1 MIIWA
6 KPAQHN
12 KMRPDNSIIASGNL
26 ATKRRTIMGVL
37 GQCALLEISRGTM
50 RRIFAGAGLPDR
62 ALEEPDF
69 PISLDQ
75 ELVVCMALVHT
86 LGDIQSPALR
96 LFNAREKMGIDNLGV
111 LGMAMR
117 HAANAIDALKICLT
131 YPQLTWGHSR
141 MVVRRKPDATL
152 FSFTM
157 ERPTLRG
164 ISGDDTDKLVQYC
177 LVLDLL
183 TSLHN
188 INDIVESGQHPLYIT
203 FPFPQPHDW
212 SQLTREPPCPVHFQ
226 ASEASLAYPA
236 AMDDKP
242 LPRTNPLLYRSYE
255 SIAKQ
260 LSHMLGEELSLTERV
275 TRWLW
280 AYTPPPKR
288 GEIANLLSMSER
300 NMTRKLGNEGTSYTQ
315 LLAQVQ
321 EKRAKNFLRSPGLS
335 IAEISDRLG
344 YAEPAAFS
352 RAFNNWTGASPLKWR
367 QGS

>member
-1 MIIWA
+1 MS
-6 KPAQHN
+6 
-12 KMRPDNSIIASGNL
+12 PDSTVIASGNL
-26 ATKRRTIMGVL
+26 ATTRRTILGVL
-37 GQCALLEISRGTM
+37 GQCALLEVSNSTKREV
-50 RRIFAGAGLPDR
+50 FARAGLPDR

-69 PISLDQ
+69 PISLEQ

-86 LGDIQSPALR
+86 LADGHSSAFR
-96 LFNAREKMGIDNLGV
+96 LFNSRDKMGIENLGV

-141 MVVRRKPDATL
+141 MVVRRQPNATL
-152 FSFTM
+152 FSFAM

-164 ISGDDTDKLVQYC
+164 VSTEDTDKLVEYC
-177 LVLDLL
+177 LVLDLV

-188 INDIVESGQHPLYIT
+188 ISDIVESGERPLYVT

-212 SQLTREPPCPVHFQ
+212 PELTRELPCPVHFLKP
-226 ASEASLAYPA
+226 EACLAYPA
-236 AMDDKP
+236 ALDDKP
-242 LPRTNPLLYRSYE
+242 LPHANPLLYRSYV
-255 SIAKQ
+255 SIAKK
-260 LSHMLGEELSLTERV
+260 LSHMLGEDFSLKERV

-288 GEIANLLSMSER
+288 HEIANLLSMSER
-300 NMTRKLGNEGTSYTQ
+300 NMTRQLGNEGTSYTQ

-321 EKRAKNFLRSPGLS
+321 EKRAKSFLRSPALS

-352 RAFNNWTGASPLKWR
+352 RAFNNWTGVSPLKWR
-367 QGS
+367 KGS